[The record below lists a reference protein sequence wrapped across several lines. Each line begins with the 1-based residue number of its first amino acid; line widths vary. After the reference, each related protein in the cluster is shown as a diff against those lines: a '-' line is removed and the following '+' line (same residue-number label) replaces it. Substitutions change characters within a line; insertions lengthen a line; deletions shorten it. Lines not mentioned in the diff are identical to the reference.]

1 SMFGFQRTGDNLWAA
16 GDQMARGFLLGA
28 TAGRT
33 TLTGEGLQ
41 HADGH
46 SQLLAA
52 TNPAVVAYDPAWA
65 FEISHIV
72 QDGLQRMYGETPED
86 VFYYLTL
93 YNEPYQQPPE
103 PEDLDV
109 EALLRGLYRYRP
121 APEGDGPRAQILASG
136 VILPEALR
144 AQEMLAEEWG
154 VLADVWSATSWSRL
168 RREAEKADRHNLLH
182 PEAEPQVPHVTR
194 ALQQAEG
201 PVVAVSDWMRAVP
214 DLIRPW
220 VPKDMVSLG
229 TDGFGFSDTRPAAR
243 RVLLVDAEAAVVAT
257 LSALARAG
265 RVDRSTVASAVARY
279 RLDDPQAAA
288 GQAGDPEGS

>member
-1 SMFGFQRTGDNLWAA
+1 DNLWAA

-72 QDGLQRMYGETPED
+72 QDGLQRMYGENPED

-136 VILPEALR
+136 VILPEAL
-144 AQEMLAEEWG
+144 
-154 VLADVWSATSWSRL
+154 
-168 RREAEKADRHNLLH
+168 DRKS
-182 PEAEPQVPHVTR
+182 TR
-194 ALQQAEG
+194 
-201 PVVAVSDWMRAVP
+201 
-214 DLIRPW
+214 
-220 VPKDMVSLG
+220 
-229 TDGFGFSDTRPAAR
+229 
-243 RVLLVDAEAAVVAT
+243 
-257 LSALARAG
+257 
-265 RVDRSTVASAVARY
+265 
-279 RLDDPQAAA
+279 
-288 GQAGDPEGS
+288 